1 MIKYFSLG
9 ILFFS
14 FTSIFAQ
21 TQKFYTIQP
30 GGNLLD
36 AVPQSEAYE
45 FPQFEQG
52 IVFLKNGINST
63 AKLNYHLIFEEILFI
78 DANGDTVTIA
88 NPEEVKYIYIGKDQF
103 YYAQNKFVKLDT
115 TMGDIKLAV
124 AGFFTTVNTKK
135 IGAFGTNTE
144 GAGVSQGGFIAP
156 DGRKM
161 NLTPNVITT
170 IAYKKALFIGNRF
183 NQFVPVNRK
192 NIFSIY
198 PEKENQLKQYLDGN
212 KVNFFSRTDVVNL
225 IAHMNKL

>member
-1 MIKYFSLG
+1 MINYFLLLIGVFALG
-9 ILFFS
+9 S
-14 FTSIFAQ
+14 VSAQ

-36 AVPQSEAYE
+36 VIPQGEAYE

-52 IVFLKNGINST
+52 IVFLKNGVNSA
-63 AKLNYHLIFEEILFI
+63 AKLNYHLIFEEMLFI

-88 NPEEVKYIYIGKDQF
+88 NPEEVKHIYIGKDQF
-103 YYAQNKFVKLDT
+103 YYAGNRFVKLDT
-115 TMGDIKLAV
+115 IIGDIKLAA

-198 PEKENQLKQYLDGN
+198 PEKENQLKQYLEAN
-212 KVNFFSRTDVVNL
+212 KINFVSRTDVVNL
-225 IAHMNKL
+225 IAHMNKR

>member
-1 MIKYFSLG
+1 MVKYF
-9 ILFFS
+9 LFTICIFS
-14 FTSIFAQ
+14 FEGVFAQ
-21 TQKFYTIQP
+21 TEKFYTIQP

-36 AVPQSEAYE
+36 VVPKNEAYE

-52 IVFLKNGINST
+52 IVFLKNGVNS
-63 AKLNYHLIFEEILFI
+63 AVKLNYHLIFEEMLFI

-103 YYAQNKFVKLDT
+103 YYAGNKFVKLDT
-115 TMGDIKLAV
+115 TIGDIKLAV
-124 AGFFTTVNTKK
+124 AGFFTTANTKK

-183 NQFVPVNRK
+183 NQFIPVNKK

-212 KVNFFSRTDVVNL
+212 KINFFSRTDVVNL
-225 IAHMNKL
+225 IAYMNKL

>member
-1 MIKYFSLG
+1 MIKYFLLS
-9 ILFFS
+9 ILVFS
-14 FTSIFAQ
+14 HADVFAQ

-36 AVPQSEAYE
+36 VVPKSDTYE

-52 IVFLKNGINST
+52 IVFLKSGVNSA

-88 NPEEVKYIYIGKDQF
+88 NPEEVKHIYIGKDQF
-103 YYAQNKFVKLDT
+103 YYAENRFVKLDT
-115 TMGDIKLAV
+115 TIGDVKLAV
-124 AGFFTTVNTKK
+124 SGFFTTVNTKK

-144 GAGVSQGGFIAP
+144 GAGISQGGFIAP

-170 IAYKKALFIGNRF
+170 IAYRKALYIGNRF
-183 NQFVPVNRK
+183 NHFVPVNRK
-192 NIFSIY
+192 NILSIY

-212 KVNFFSRTDVVNL
+212 KVNFFSRTDVVSL
-225 IAHMNKL
+225 IAHMNKR